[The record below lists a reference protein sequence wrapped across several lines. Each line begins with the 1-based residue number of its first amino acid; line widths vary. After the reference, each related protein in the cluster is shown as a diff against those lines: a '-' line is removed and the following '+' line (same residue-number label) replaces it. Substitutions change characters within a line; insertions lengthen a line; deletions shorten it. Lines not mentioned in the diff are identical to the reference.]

1 MAARAAVPRPPVQT
15 TGGRVPNDAIGPVWG
30 DGGIAASA
38 GDLARFTEALLL
50 GDLVTPRRLRE
61 VVTPGPRRRLPSY
74 GLELILRRDG
84 DAVVAGHDGLYFG
97 WTASTSTDDATGTT
111 VSAVANLAGPRLAGP
126 RLPGARVAW
135 AARRALT

>member
-1 MAARAAVPRPPVQT
+1 
-15 TGGRVPNDAIGPVWG
+15 
-30 DGGIAASA
+30 
-38 GDLARFTEALLL
+38 
-50 GDLVTPRRLRE
+50 LRE

-97 WTASTSTDDATGTT
+97 WTASTSTDDATRTT
-111 VSAVANLAGPRLAGP
+111 VTAVENLAGA
-126 RLPGARVAW
+126 RLPGARIAW